1 MKKYRI
7 IINSIDSVY
16 EAVSKEQ
23 ALELYAKDAGYDS
36 YDELKRQFPFDDV
49 DPNNNE
55 KVIEITKEGDDV

>member
-36 YDELKRQFPFDDV
+36 YAEPKRQFPFDDV